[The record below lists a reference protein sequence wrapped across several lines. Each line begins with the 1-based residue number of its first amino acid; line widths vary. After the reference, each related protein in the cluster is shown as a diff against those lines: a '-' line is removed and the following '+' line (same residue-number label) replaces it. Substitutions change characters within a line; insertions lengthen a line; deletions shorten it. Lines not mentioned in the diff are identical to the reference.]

1 MAETNFQKPKRWLA
15 CCLSLVVMAGLAACD
30 PEGSSNSGKTLST
43 DTPEAQRPSPKRE
56 TSQVVVFFGNSITAG
71 YELNPDDAFPAILQ
85 RRLDSLG
92 MAHVRVVNA
101 GVSGET
107 SADGLGRIAW
117 TLKQPVNVF
126 VLELGGNDGLRG
138 LALEETRTNLD
149 SILTIVRRTYPDV
162 QLVVAGMEIPPN
174 MGPQYTRQFR
184 EMYPYL
190 ATKHQATLIP
200 FLLEAVA
207 AEPHLNLD
215 DGIHPNEEGHLLVAE
230 TVWTY
235 LSPLLGAAE

>member
-1 MAETNFQKPKRWLA
+1 MMLVATALLA
-15 CCLSLVVMAGLAACD
+15 SCSTPSGSSPENGISADTMAGQ
-30 PEGSSNSGKTLST
+30 S
-43 DTPEAQRPSPKRE
+43 PSPKRE

-71 YELNPDDAFPAILQ
+71 YQLNPDDAFPAILQ

-92 MAHVRVVNA
+92 KSHVKIVNA
-101 GVSGET
+101 GISGET
-107 SADGLGRIAW
+107 SADGLSRIAW
-117 TLKQPVNVF
+117 TLKQPVDIF

-138 LALEETRTNLD
+138 LALEETRANLD
-149 SILTIVRRTYPDV
+149 SILTIVRRSYPDV

-190 ATKHQATLIP
+190 ATKHNATLIP

-207 AEPHLNLD
+207 ADPVLNLD

-235 LSPLLGAAE
+235 LAPLLDVAN